1 MLVCRRGE
9 DMMRF
14 LCVLYTVLLVSAC
27 SGPKISVD
35 ENTIK
40 TEIADMLHTQDG
52 AWNRGDIPAFME
64 DYIKSDDLRF
74 ASGGT
79 VQRGWQGTLD
89 RYLKR
94 YPDRA
99 AMGKLAFTDME
110 IDVLSDN
117 AAMVFARWELTRE
130 HDKPGGL
137 FTLLVKKINGKWVIV
152 SDHTSSNA
160 STDPVTTDP
169 LTIDPE
175 FPPTSVELDFNSHGS
190 ALNGHF
196 YLANGAGPHP
206 TVIMLHGFPGYEK
219 NLDIAQAIRRAGFNV
234 LFFHYRGAW
243 GSAGDFSLTHVI
255 EDALAASEFVRS
267 DKAVKDYRIDPEH
280 ISFIGH
286 SMGGFAALA
295 AGAKDKNVHCVA
307 GISAADYGI
316 RGSLFTDDKARAGF
330 AAYVDA
336 KHLLGNGPLRGVSGR
351 GMLAEI
357 DQNEQAFSVRNMAGE
372 YSGRSVF
379 LAAAKN
385 DTVLPPA
392 VYHKALVEGYAKNPE
407 INLTSKIFEGDH
419 SYSWRR
425 IELTRDV
432 VTWLNGNCR

>member
-1 MLVCRRGE
+1 
-9 DMMRF
+9 MMRF

-137 FTLLVKKINGKWVIV
+137 FTLLV
-152 SDHTSSNA
+152 
-160 STDPVTTDP
+160 
-169 LTIDPE
+169 
-175 FPPTSVELDFNSHGS
+175 
-190 ALNGHF
+190 
-196 YLANGAGPHP
+196 
-206 TVIMLHGFPGYEK
+206 
-219 NLDIAQAIRRAGFNV
+219 
-234 LFFHYRGAW
+234 
-243 GSAGDFSLTHVI
+243 
-255 EDALAASEFVRS
+255 
-267 DKAVKDYRIDPEH
+267 
-280 ISFIGH
+280 
-286 SMGGFAALA
+286 
-295 AGAKDKNVHCVA
+295 
-307 GISAADYGI
+307 
-316 RGSLFTDDKARAGF
+316 
-330 AAYVDA
+330 
-336 KHLLGNGPLRGVSGR
+336 
-351 GMLAEI
+351 
-357 DQNEQAFSVRNMAGE
+357 
-372 YSGRSVF
+372 
-379 LAAAKN
+379 
-385 DTVLPPA
+385 
-392 VYHKALVEGYAKNPE
+392 
-407 INLTSKIFEGDH
+407 
-419 SYSWRR
+419 
-425 IELTRDV
+425 
-432 VTWLNGNCR
+432 